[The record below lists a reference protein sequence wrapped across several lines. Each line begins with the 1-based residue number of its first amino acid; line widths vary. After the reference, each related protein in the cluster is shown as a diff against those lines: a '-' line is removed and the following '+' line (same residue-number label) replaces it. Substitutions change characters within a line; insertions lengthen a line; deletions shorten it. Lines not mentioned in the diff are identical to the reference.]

1 MKYIKS
7 YQIFE
12 ASASALT
19 AEQIEWLDEY
29 VNGSWKLNPSTGLV
43 DVDGDFYCRGQGLT
57 DFKGVKLRK
66 VSKDFDCGYNQLT
79 TLVGAPQS
87 VGGNFYCENNQLTTL
102 VGAPNTVGGFFG
114 CANNPVSSGTLK
126 ALFDLMKR
134 GNSYQKALEEYWPEM
149 EDKDKML
156 MYKDH
161 PSLTPEE
168 TRKYKALAT
177 YSNIKGYL

>member
-1 MKYIKS
+1 VGAPQS
-7 YQIFE
+7 
-12 ASASALT
+12 
-19 AEQIEWLDEY
+19 
-29 VNGSWKLNPSTGLV
+29 VGG
-43 DVDGDFYCRGQGLT
+43 
-57 DFKGVKLRK
+57 
-66 VSKDFDCGYNQLT
+66 DFDCGYNQLT